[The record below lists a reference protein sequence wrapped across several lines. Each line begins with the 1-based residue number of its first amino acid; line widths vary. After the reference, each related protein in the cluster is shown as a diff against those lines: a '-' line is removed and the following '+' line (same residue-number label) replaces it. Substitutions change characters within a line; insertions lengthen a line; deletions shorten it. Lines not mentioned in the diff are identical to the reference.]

1 MRHWKL
7 IVGSRHLTIPEKRP
21 MQTVTRVTRLSAITR
36 TLLVLAAVA
45 VTAPT
50 ASAQAGKA
58 TKAAAAAVAKPAAA
72 AMPAAAAAAAAPI
85 DLNRAT
91 AAELEAI
98 PGIGKAFSAKII
110 GGRPYANKAQ
120 LVQRKILTQA
130 LYDKI
135 KDLVI
140 AKQ

>member
-1 MRHWKL
+1 
-7 IVGSRHLTIPEKRP
+7 
-21 MQTVTRVTRLSAITR
+21 MQTVTRLTRLSAITR

-50 ASAQAGKA
+50 VSAQAGKA

-72 AMPAAAAAAAAPI
+72 AMPAAAAAAPI

>member
-21 MQTVTRVTRLSAITR
+21 MQTVTRLTRLSAITR

-50 ASAQAGKA
+50 VSAQAGKA

-72 AMPAAAAAAAAPI
+72 AMPAAAAAAPI